1 LLLSV
6 ALASGGLAAA
16 QVRERERSVAAQ
28 VGPAV
33 PVLVAA
39 RDLPAGA
46 RVSARALAVRRVPAR
61 FVPPDSLASAAGV
74 VGLRPSAP
82 IAAGGYVTAGL
93 FEGSNDG
100 HRGVGGV
107 GRGERAVTVA
117 VSGAAG
123 LAAGSRVDVLV
134 STESGAGGGRTLMAL
149 AGAELLRL
157 GAGGGEGYGSGGEG
171 DSPGGEGYGP
181 GGEGYGYGGAGAT
194 GGAGPDAAGA
204 DAAGAVPDAGTGGSD
219 GTTLATLRVS
229 LRQAV
234 YLTAADNFARE
245 IRLLARPP
253 GDHSAAGAAVSQG
266 QL

>member
-1 LLLSV
+1 VKARRRRGLLLLSV
-6 ALASGGLAAA
+6 ALASGGLAAS

-61 FVPPDSLASAAGV
+61 FVPPDTLASAAGV
-74 VGLRPSAP
+74 VGLRPAAP
-82 IAAGGYVTAGL
+82 IAAGSYVTAGL
-93 FEGSNDG
+93 LEGSNSQ
-100 HRGVGGV
+100 HREGGGV
-107 GRGERAVTVA
+107 GPGERAVTVE

-123 LAAGSRVDVLV
+123 LSPGARVDVLV

-157 GAGGGEGYGSGGEG
+157 EGGAADGYGEAAGGGGYDDRRGGA
-171 DSPGGEGYGP
+171 STGP
-181 GGEGYGYGGAGAT
+181 GAV
-194 GGAGPDAAGA
+194 GPTA
-204 DAAGAVPDAGTGGSD
+204 
-219 GTTLATLRVS
+219 LATLRVT
-229 LRQAV
+229 LRQSV

-253 GDHSAAGAAVSQG
+253 GDRSGAGASVSHSD
-266 QL
+266 L

>member
-1 LLLSV
+1 VKARRRRGLLLLSV
-6 ALASGGLAAA
+6 ALASGGLAAS

-46 RVSARALAVRRVPAR
+46 RVAARALAVRRVPAR
-61 FVPPDSLASAAGV
+61 FVPPDALASAAGV
-74 VGLRPSAP
+74 VGLRPIAP
-82 IAAGGYVTAGL
+82 IAVGGYVTAGM
-93 FEGSNDG
+93 FEGSSNE
-100 HRGVGGV
+100 HRGVGAV
-107 GRGERAVTVA
+107 GRGERAVTVG

-123 LAAGSRVDVLV
+123 LAVGSRVDVLV

-157 GAGGGEGYGSGGEG
+157 GPGAGGEGYGEG
-171 DSPGGEGYGP
+171 GYGDP
-181 GGEGYGYGGAGAT
+181 GTDVEDAGA
-194 GGAGPDAAGA
+194 AAGA
-204 DAAGAVPDAGTGGSD
+204 SLSGPTA
-219 GTTLATLRVS
+219 LATLRVS

-253 GDHSAAGAAVSQG
+253 GDRSAAGAAVSQE

>member
-1 LLLSV
+1 VSARRRRGLLLLSV
-6 ALASGGLAAA
+6 ALASGGLAAS
-16 QVRERERSVAAQ
+16 QVHERQRQVEAR

-33 PVLVAA
+33 PVLVAT
-39 RDLPAGA
+39 RDLAAGA
-46 RVSARALAVRRVPAR
+46 RVSARALTLRRVPAR
-61 FVPPDSLASAAGV
+61 FVPADALASATGV
-74 VGLRPSAP
+74 AGLRPAAP

-93 FEGSNDG
+93 FEGANDE
-100 HRGVGGV
+100 HREGGGV
-107 GRGERAVTVA
+107 GRGERAVTVE
-117 VSGAAG
+117 VSGAGGLVAG
-123 LAAGSRVDVLV
+123 ARVDVLV

-157 GAGGGEGYGSGGEG
+157 EAGGAALAPDEGTAAR
-171 DSPGGEGYGP
+171 GP
-181 GGEGYGYGGAGAT
+181 TA
-194 GGAGPDAAGA
+194 
-204 DAAGAVPDAGTGGSD
+204 
-219 GTTLATLRVS
+219 LATLRVT

>member
-6 ALASGGLAAA
+6 ALASGGLAAS

-61 FVPPDSLASAAGV
+61 FVPPDALASTAGV
-74 VGLRPSAP
+74 AGARPAVRV
-82 IAAGGYVTAGL
+82 AAGGYLTASV
-93 FEGSNDG
+93 FEGSKG
-100 HRGVGGV
+100 EHREGVGV
-107 GRGERAVTVA
+107 GRGERAVTVE

-123 LAAGSRVDVLV
+123 LAVGSRVDVLV
-134 STESGAGGGRTLMAL
+134 STESGAGAGRTLMAL

-157 GAGGGEGYGSGGEG
+157 EPAGSGTAPPDGPGAGG
-171 DSPGGEGYGP
+171 PT
-181 GGEGYGYGGAGAT
+181 A
-194 GGAGPDAAGA
+194 
-204 DAAGAVPDAGTGGSD
+204 
-219 GTTLATLRVS
+219 LATLRVT

-253 GDHSAAGAAVSQG
+253 GDRSAAGAAVSQG

>member
-1 LLLSV
+1 MKGRRRRALLLLSV
-6 ALASGGLAAA
+6 ALASGGLAAS

-28 VGPAV
+28 VGPVV

-39 RDLPAGA
+39 TDLRAGV
-46 RVSARALAVRRVPAR
+46 RVHGSGVAVRRVPAR
-61 FVPPDSLASAAGV
+61 FVPPDALASAAGV
-74 VGLRPSAP
+74 VGAKPSVSV
-82 IAAGGYVTAGL
+82 AAGSYVTAGL
-93 FEGSNDG
+93 FEASNSE
-100 HRGVGGV
+100 HRAGGRV
-107 GRGERAVTVA
+107 GRGWRAVRVE

-134 STESGAGGGRTLMAL
+134 STESAPGGGRTLVAL

-157 GAGGGEGYGSGGEG
+157 EPGASGAAPADGAAP
-171 DSPGGEGYGP
+171 SGP
-181 GGEGYGYGGAGAT
+181 TA
-194 GGAGPDAAGA
+194 
-204 DAAGAVPDAGTGGSD
+204 
-219 GTTLATLRVS
+219 LATLRVT

-253 GDHSAAGAAVSQG
+253 GDRSTAGAAVSQG